1 MPALSHFGAIYA
13 DPPWAFA
20 TYSHKGK
27 GRSPEAH
34 YDCMGLD
41 AIKALPVADWAGQD
55 CALFLWATDPSLPQA
70 LEVISA
76 WGFVYKTVAFTW
88 VKTTM
93 DGSGFPIG
101 CGYWT
106 RANPEMCLLATRGRP
121 QRLSRSVRQLL
132 VAPRR
137 EHSRKPDEAYT
148 RIEALISGPYL
159 EMFAR
164 SRRQGWASWGIEV
177 DEGIGA
183 RRWNSRMQP
192 FQEGYAFD

>member
-1 MPALSHFGAIYA
+1 MPALSHYGAIYA

-20 TYSHKGK
+20 SYSHKGK

-41 AIKALPVADWAGQD
+41 AIKAVPVADWAAPD

-88 VKTTM
+88 VKTTK

-106 RANPEMCLLATRGRP
+106 RANPETCLLATRGRP

-132 VAPRR
+132 FAPRR
-137 EHSRKPDEAYT
+137 EHSRKPDEGYT
-148 RIEALISGPYL
+148 CIEALVSGPYL

-164 SRRQGWASWGIEV
+164 SRRQRWESWGVEV

-192 FQEGYAFD
+192 FEEGRAFD

>member
-1 MPALSHFGAIYA
+1 MPIRRGTSRPIPTKAKG
-13 DPPWAFA
+13 DPPKLTMTAWDLMQSKAF
-20 TYSHKGK
+20 
-27 GRSPEAH
+27 R
-34 YDCMGLD
+34 
-41 AIKALPVADWAGQD
+41 VADWAAPD

-76 WGFVYKTVAFTW
+76 WGFAYKTVAFTW
-88 VKTTM
+88 VKTTK

-132 VAPRR
+132 FAPRR

-148 RIEALISGPYL
+148 RIEALVSGPYL

-164 SRRQGWASWGIEV
+164 SRRQGWESWGIGV

-192 FQEGYAFD
+192 FPEGHAFD